1 MKILV
6 TGGLG
11 FIGSALIRK
20 ILDSTKDHVLNVDCC
35 TYASMPEALEGKEK
49 NNRYNFLKIDISNYD
64 LINKAIQSFKPNK
77 IFHLAA
83 ESHVDRSIVNPAVFM
98 YTNIMGTFNILQSIK
113 LSKNILPSDFVLLH
127 VSTDEVFGSLT
138 FDENPFNEMSSYQPN
153 SPYSASKA
161 SSDLLVRAWHET
173 YDINTVINVKDA
185 SIFHR
190 YNTILNNVN
199 FKINKGEFVYLI
211 GKTGSGKSSL
221 LKTIYGD
228 LILKMGSIN
237 VDGHEIKDIKKSEL
251 PLIRRKLGIIFQDF
265 QLFQDRSIAENLI
278 FVMKATGWKKNIIN
292 DNVLKLLSKV
302 GIEDKANRY
311 PHQLS
316 GGEQQR
322 AVIARALINN
332 PIILI
337 ADEPTGNLDPKVSEN
352 IFKLFLEINKKG
364 TTILMATHNYELIK
378 KFNNRTLNCIEGK
391 VEEINVNNI

>member
-1 MKILV
+1 M
-6 TGGLG
+6 
-11 FIGSALIRK
+11 
-20 ILDSTKDHVLNVDCC
+20 
-35 TYASMPEALEGKEK
+35 
-49 NNRYNFLKIDISNYD
+49 
-64 LINKAIQSFKPNK
+64 IN
-77 IFHLAA
+77 
-83 ESHVDRSIVNPAVFM
+83 
-98 YTNIMGTFNILQSIK
+98 
-113 LSKNILPSDFVLLH
+113 
-127 VSTDEVFGSLT
+127 
-138 FDENPFNEMSSYQPN
+138 
-153 SPYSASKA
+153 
-161 SSDLLVRAWHET
+161 
-173 YDINTVINVKDA
+173 DINTVIDIKDA

-190 YNTILNNVN
+190 YNTILNDVN
-199 FKINKGEFVYLI
+199 FKIKKGEFVYII

-237 VDGHEIKDIKKSEL
+237 VVGHEMKNIKKSKL
-251 PLIRRKLGIIFQDF
+251 PFIRRKLGIIFQDF
-265 QLFQDRSIAENLI
+265 QLFQDRSIADNLI

-302 GIEDKANRY
+302 GLEDKANRY

-378 KFNNRTLNCIEGK
+378 KFNNRTLNCIRGK
-391 VEEINVNNI
+391 VEEININNI